1 MSYFSF
7 LDSKSASTFS
17 TKNLNSKLDNLRL
30 VNLINQ
36 YELILKNIDTVKGTL
51 QTEKDHLQ
59 QVGENLL
66 KMSEL
71 ITSLVNES
79 LTTIDSSVNNI
90 RFQLEK
96 YKENIDTIVEG
107 SYYLNIKTL
116 RNDVDLI
123 TTFDNVNNSN
133 DISKNK
139 IQVTFYRADTKN
151 LGGKKISFD
160 NTTGVLK
167 FNSVPLQ
174 ITDIDYDTA
183 SISIISDKFSDFSGL
198 RLLLEGDYVS
208 LGNSNNQ
215 YRVNSIG
222 PTGFQLNIDNRLING
237 ITFGIE
243 RYSGVTNSSNIYK
256 YSYVGEVDWGKS
268 MPESDNDNYIDR
280 NNAQDH
286 LSTVANGIQQVGN
299 YIRDVDTNLQIVK
312 SRESVFVNL
321 KNQLLE
327 TLNK

>member
-7 LDSKSASTFS
+7 LDSKNASSFS

-36 YELILKNIDTVKGTL
+36 YELILKNIDTVKGSL

-96 YKENIDTIVEG
+96 YRENIDTIVES

-116 RNDVDLI
+116 RNDVDLL
-123 TTFDNVNNSN
+123 TTFDNMNNSSDN
-133 DISKNK
+133 NKNK
-139 IQVTFYRADTKN
+139 IGVTFYRADTKN
-151 LGGKKISFD
+151 LGGKKITFD
-160 NTTGVLK
+160 NTNGILK
-167 FNSVPLQ
+167 YNMSPLE
-174 ITDIDYDTA
+174 ITDINYDNATV
-183 SISIISDKFSDFSGL
+183 SITSDRFSDFSGL

-208 LGNSNNQ
+208 IGNSNNQ
-215 YRVNSIG
+215 YMVKSIG
-222 PTGFQLNIDNRLING
+222 ATGFELSIDNRLNTGVTFGSERYTG
-237 ITFGIE
+237 ITN
-243 RYSGVTNSSNIYK
+243 NSSIYR
-256 YSYVGEVDWGKS
+256 YSYVGEVDWSKS
-268 MPESDNDNYIDR
+268 IPQSENDNYIDR
-280 NNAQDH
+280 HNAQDH
-286 LSTVANGIQQVGN
+286 IATVANGIQQVGN
-299 YIRDVDTNLQIVK
+299 YIRDVDTNLQIVR

-321 KNQLLE
+321 KNGLLE